1 MAQITFRINPK
12 PTYSERMTEA
22 RAELRRLIKEQL
34 CQVTHDGTATM
45 SWSRRSYMKNVVS
58 RYRVRIEGWPLSE
71 VPFVN
76 LSDVPNL
83 GKLELLLQ
91 GWKDGTIRFRQITE
105 EEYQEM
111 IQDPTP
117 WIGRAPEPQAAAQ
130 GDE

>member
-1 MAQITFRINPK
+1 MRVPSTCLIPREHAVAHC
-12 PTYSERMTEA
+12 PTGS
-22 RAELRRLIKEQL
+22 I
-34 CQVTHDGTATM
+34 THDSTATM
-45 SWSRRSYMKNVVS
+45 SWSRRAYIKNVVT

-105 EEYQEM
+105 EQYLAM
-111 IQDPTP
+111 LHDPTP
-117 WIGRAPEPQAAAQ
+117 WIGPATSAADAE
-130 GDE
+130 GED

>member
-22 RAELRRLIKEQL
+22 RSELRRLIKEQL
-34 CQVTHDGTATM
+34 CDTATM
-45 SWSRRSYMKNVVS
+45 SWSRRAYIKNVVT

-105 EEYQEM
+105 EQYLAM
-111 IQDPTP
+111 LHDPTP
-117 WIGRAPEPQAAAQ
+117 WIGPATSAADAE
-130 GDE
+130 GED